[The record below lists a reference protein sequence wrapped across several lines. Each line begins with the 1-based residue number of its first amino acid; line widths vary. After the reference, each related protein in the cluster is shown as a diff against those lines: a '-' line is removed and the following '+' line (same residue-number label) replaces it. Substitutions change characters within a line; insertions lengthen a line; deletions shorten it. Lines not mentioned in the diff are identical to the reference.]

1 MSENGVTVINGTE
14 NKDSALVRSRSVSP
28 VQTPRDRSGSKP
40 GEEEKPKRFLNG
52 WSRDQERLMSEWSDY
67 AMCYRWIHD
76 KSEKYFHSKNRWINI
91 PVIILTTLGGTANF
105 GIQSIFS
112 DNASKQMASFAIGG
126 ISLFAGL
133 LTTIGNYLRYAQ
145 LEESHRVASISWGKF
160 QRQVAVELAMD
171 PNERIDAMDFLKIC
185 RTELDRLIEQSPP
198 IPEDSIQLFQ
208 SSFGEIEGLKKPDIC
223 GALEHTRVFES
234 SDARLKQA
242 AVDAAI
248 MLRQKKRA
256 LTELMSPHIQATIHS
271 QIEAKL
277 HAALEERKHQL
288 EEEIERKKREV
299 LEAEAEAKRVLE
311 ERQQKIHEEIDLDK
325 KKLTMAIVP
334 LPDQQKK
341 KMSTVATKHYF
352 IKNSKSIIPPKAD
365 LTKSPMMTQLNT
377 PRTPR
382 SPRTLGAPD
391 AINIV
396 IHPDPTADA
405 TADLTADATANLY
418 DKI

>member
-1 MSENGVTVINGTE
+1 MSENGVTVINGSASAAESETP
-14 NKDSALVRSRSVSP
+14 NRVRRDSVTSESRSRSPSP
-28 VQTPRDRSGSKP
+28 GKTP
-40 GEEEKPKRFLNG
+40 EEEKPKRFLNG

-105 GIQSIFS
+105 GIQSIFTNDS
-112 DNASKQMASFAIGG
+112 AKQIASFAIGG

-160 QRQVAVELAMD
+160 QRQVAVELALD

-198 IPEDSIQLFQ
+198 IPEDSILLFQ
-208 SSFGEIEGLKKPDIC
+208 TNFGEIEGLKKPDIC
-223 GALEHTRVFES
+223 GSLEHTRVFES

-248 MLRQKKRA
+248 LLRQKKHA
-256 LTELMSPHIQATIHS
+256 LTELMSPHIQASI
-271 QIEAKL
+271 QKQVEAKL
-277 HAALEERKHQL
+277 QAALEEKRQQL
-288 EEEIERKKREV
+288 EEEIERKKRDAHES
-299 LEAEAEAKRVLE
+299 EEEAKRALE
-311 ERQQKIHEEIDLDK
+311 ERQRLIYAEIDLEK
-325 KKLTMAIVP
+325 KKLVP
-334 LPDQQKK
+334 APISMTNVADMQKRR
-341 KMSTVATKHYF
+341 MSTVAAKHYF
-352 IKNSKSIIPPKAD
+352 IKNSAPKPAASAAID
-365 LTKSPMMTQLNT
+365 HHT

-382 SPRTLGAPD
+382 IQNSPVLLPMLAPLD
-391 AINIV
+391 SVNVV
-396 IHPDPTADA
+396 IQPDPN
-405 TADLTADATANLY
+405 ANLY
-418 DKI
+418 DKHE